1 MINLIDVTVTNE
13 TMNKFLNEY
22 SMDDIIHS
30 KYGYRKAN
38 KIDNMVHKITNQK
51 LNDGQF
57 DECDISMKELMVV
70 ATVYIKILSSMFHS
84 RIEYPENIVE
94 TEAR

>member
-38 KIDNMVHKITNQK
+38 KIDNK
-51 LNDGQF
+51 LRFEHVRNRPTIQRYFKSLID
-57 DECDISMKELMVV
+57 
-70 ATVYIKILSSMFHS
+70 
-84 RIEYPENIVE
+84 NIH
-94 TEAR
+94 

>member
-1 MINLIDVTVTNE
+1 MIADSCEAAVRSLSNHGN
-13 TMNKFLNEY
+13 
-22 SMDDIIHS
+22 
-30 KYGYRKAN
+30 N
-38 KIDNMVHKITNQK
+38 KIDNMVHKIINQK